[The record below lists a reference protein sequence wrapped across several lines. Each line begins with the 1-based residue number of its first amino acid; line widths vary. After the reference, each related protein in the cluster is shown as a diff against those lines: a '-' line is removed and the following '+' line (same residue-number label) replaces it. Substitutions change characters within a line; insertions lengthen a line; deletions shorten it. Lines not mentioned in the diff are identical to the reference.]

1 MYEAAARAMTRYS
14 SRCAV
19 QAANTRLR
27 FVNFEIYLVCASV
40 YRPRFAADRRFRRS
54 SSRGSRGLHTVPA
67 PSPPRPRLSPPPYFV
82 ESIATRS
89 SSLPAYLARL
99 FSLHLSTCLD
109 VLSQPVIHSASQPA
123 GQIMRQLVSQSV
135 RSVSQ
140 SVSQPASQPVRY
152 VRQLVKSVSQVSQP
166 VSQPASRSDNPS
178 DSQSQ
183 SVKSDSPARP
193 QSANP
198 PFPRVI
204 MLVMFNPF
212 STAKP

>member
-109 VLSQPVIHSASQPA
+109 VLSQPVIQSASQPA
-123 GQIMRQLVSQSV
+123 GQICAPVSQVSQSG
-135 RSVSQ
+135 Q
-140 SVSQPASQPVRY
+140 SARQSASQPVRQS
-152 VRQLVKSVSQVSQP
+152 VRQSKSVRQVRQSSQASVSQSTL
-166 VSQPASRSDNPS
+166 S
-178 DSQSQ
+178 
-183 SVKSDSPARP
+183 KSDHAR
-193 QSANP
+193 N
-198 PFPRVI
+198 V
-204 MLVMFNPF
+204 
-212 STAKP
+212 